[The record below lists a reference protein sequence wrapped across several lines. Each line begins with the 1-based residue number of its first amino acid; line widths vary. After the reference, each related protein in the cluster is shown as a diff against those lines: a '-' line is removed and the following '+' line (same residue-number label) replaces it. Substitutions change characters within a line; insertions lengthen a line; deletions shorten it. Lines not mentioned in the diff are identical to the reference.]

1 MPSSGSG
8 PPRRRALTIADLV
21 AETDVPPATVHYY
34 LRHGLL
40 PQPKR
45 VATNRFTYDRRHVQ
59 ALRLIRTLRER
70 RGLSLDMIRRIMP
83 ELLRLEAEDA
93 FSPAMWDKALGP
105 RMSRRRTPSAR
116 LLDAAKDTF
125 SKRGY
130 AEVNVDDICHAARI
144 AKGSFYRHY
153 RSKEE
158 LFFAVAAAL
167 AADVTARF
175 DEVVGPQPVGVEQ
188 AGAVL
193 GRLIEPA
200 LPVFLDLFARAL
212 QRRPGYPASAEAIF
226 GRAALEIGRHIAGD
240 EPAADLGA
248 RAVVGAIT
256 DVFRSSLGPAGLTS
270 RPAVLVPL
278 PRGAT
283 R

>member
-1 MPSSGSG
+1 MSRSGPG
-8 PPRRRALTIADLV
+8 PPRPRALTIADLV

-45 VATNRFTYDRRHVQ
+45 VAANRFTYDRRHVQ
-59 ALRLIRTLRER
+59 ALKLIRTLRER

-93 FSPAMWDKALGP
+93 FSPVMWDKALGP

-116 LLDAAKDTF
+116 LLDAAKDAF
-125 SKRGY
+125 AKRGY
-130 AEVNVDDICHAARI
+130 ADVNVDDICHAARI

-158 LFFAVAAAL
+158 LFFAAAAAL
-167 AADVTARF
+167 ASDVTARF
-175 DEVVGPQPVGVEQ
+175 VEVAGPQPVGVEE

-193 GRLIEPA
+193 ARLIDPA

-212 QRRPGYPASAEAIF
+212 QRRPGYPASAESIF
-226 GRAALEIGRHIAGD
+226 GQAVLEIGRLIAGD
-240 EPAADLGA
+240 GSASELGS
-248 RAVVGAIT
+248 RAVGRAIA
-256 DVFRSSLGPAGLTS
+256 DVFRSSLGSADLTS
-270 RPAVLVPL
+270 RPVVLVAL

-283 R
+283 P